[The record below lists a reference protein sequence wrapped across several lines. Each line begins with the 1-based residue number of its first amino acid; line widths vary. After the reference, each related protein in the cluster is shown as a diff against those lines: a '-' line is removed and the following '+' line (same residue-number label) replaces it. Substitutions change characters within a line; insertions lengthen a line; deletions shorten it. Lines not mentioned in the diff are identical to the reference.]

1 MQVSLCCKDRLQC
14 EDCLTVKAQRPLAG
28 VHNPSFVA
36 HPHRPLN
43 SQSSMSPMNQHNG
56 GASGASSNVSI
67 SMSASGGS
75 ARARAAQSLRTVG
88 NLNSALNGF
97 RGGKNAKDYAKI
109 KGINLNT
116 QTMLKI
122 ADTDTIMNILY
133 SLDNTAFN
141 LLNSVSESSNLDLF
155 AESGADAQVNA
166 QHHLRVLTS
175 NRLCTVIEAADP
187 TQSFLDLSLALD
199 EPVEE
204 VIFLLFLCEWLPQ
217 LFNTLPKR
225 CTFLSF
231 AFRH

>member
-36 HPHRPLN
+36 QPHRPL
-43 SQSSMSPMNQHNG
+43 SPMNSQHNG
-56 GASGASSNVSI
+56 GASGTSNNVSI
-67 SMSASGGS
+67 NMSASGGS

-155 AESGADAQVNA
+155 AESGGDAQVNA

-204 VIFLLFLCEWLPQ
+204 VILLLFSLRMAP
-217 LFNTLPKR
+217 T
-225 CTFLSF
+225 TS
-231 AFRH
+231 

>member
-1 MQVSLCCKDRLQC
+1 MQVSLCCKDRAQC
-14 EDCLTVKAQRPLAG
+14 EDCLTVKAHRPLAG
-28 VHNPSFVA
+28 VHNPSFVNA
-36 HPHRPLN
+36 PHRPL
-43 SQSSMSPMNQHNG
+43 SLASSPMNSQHNNNQ
-56 GASGASSNVSI
+56 SNNSVSI

-75 ARARAAQSLRTVG
+75 ARARAAQAFRTVG

-97 RGGKNAKDYAKI
+97 RNGKNAKDYAKI

-155 AESGADAQVNA
+155 AESGGDAQVNA

-204 VIFLLFLCEWLPQ
+204 VRLTFSKIFF
-217 LFNTLPKR
+217 FM
-225 CTFLSF
+225 SM
-231 AFRH
+231 